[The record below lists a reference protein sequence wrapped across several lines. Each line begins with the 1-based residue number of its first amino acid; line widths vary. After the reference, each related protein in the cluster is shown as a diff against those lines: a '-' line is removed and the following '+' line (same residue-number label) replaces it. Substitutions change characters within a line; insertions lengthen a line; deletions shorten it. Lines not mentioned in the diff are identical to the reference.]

1 MAEEKQANS
10 VEEVTLEDTDS
21 GDFFGDLEQQVN
33 GSIVDDVITDVV
45 KSQARPPAT
54 PQKDPEQQT
63 EQPDIWES
71 EENPYKKRH
80 SDSSR
85 EGKRLASIVKDDD
98 KYRELLDVMKKD
110 PGAAQAVLNHLSGKE
125 QQTAAS
131 NPRELFGLDKE
142 FVFDMDDALDNSQ
155 SESASVMNNWITTVA
170 QDIVN
175 TKVQEI
181 ETQQEQNAKNA
192 DTRTKQQAFMKE
204 KNWTQDQF
212 DNWMSKVN
220 ETLAGGMDYKHL
232 DRIVSSEQTAN
243 NIANSTKKQIMNQ
256 MKNVGQYPNTVS
268 SANSVEKDASPDDA
282 IFDIVKGIG
291 KATTMESLFND

>member
-33 GSIVDDVITDVV
+33 GSIVDEVITDVV
-45 KSQARPPAT
+45 KSQAQPPAT
-54 PQKDPEQQT
+54 PQRDPEQQT

-71 EENPYKKRH
+71 DENPYKKRH

-85 EGKRLASIVKDDD
+85 EGKRLATIVKEDD

-125 QQTAAS
+125 QENAAS

-142 FVFDMDDALDNSQ
+142 FVFDMDDALDDPKSK
-155 SESASVMNNWITTVA
+155 SASVMNNWITTVA
-170 QDIVN
+170 QDIVEN
-175 TKVQEI
+175 KVQEI
-181 ETQQEQNAKNA
+181 ETQQQQNAKNA
-192 DTRTKQQAFMKE
+192 DTRAKQQAFMKE
-204 KNWTQDQF
+204 KNMTQDQF
-212 DNWMSKVN
+212 DSWMGKVN
-220 ETLAGGMDYKHL
+220 ETLAGGMDYNHL
-232 DRIVSSEQTAN
+232 DRIVSEGERAN
-243 NIANSTKKQIMNQ
+243 NIAESTKKQIMNQ

-268 SANSVEKDASPDDA
+268 SANSVEKDASPDDT
-282 IFDIVKGIG
+282 IFDIVKGVG